1 MNRSPALVYG
11 LRVSGAFE
19 HNLRDGVLGGVGDGK
34 MRVGCAGFLEQ
45 LTHESMQE
53 QERSAGFERRDFDIL
68 PTDAA
73 APSGL
78 QRLER
83 GFFCG
88 EACGIM
94 LRGDDSATLAVSAFG
109 ARVHALKEARRALY
123 NFADTADF
131 DDVYSNG
138 NNHG

>member
-1 MNRSPALVYG
+1 
-11 LRVSGAFE
+11 
-19 HNLRDGVLGGVGDGK
+19 
-34 MRVGCAGFLEQ
+34 MRCCCAGLLEQ
-45 LTHESMQE
+45 LTHESVQE
-53 QERSAGFERRDFDIL
+53 QERSAGFARGDFDIL

-83 GFFCG
+83 RFFCG

-94 LRGDDSATLAVSAFG
+94 LRGDGSTALAVSAFG
-109 ARVHALKEARRALY
+109 AGVDALKKARRTLY
-123 NFADTADF
+123 HFADTTDF
-131 DDVYSNG
+131 DDVYPNG